1 MGLFSTKGGKDL
13 KIILNLFI
21 TFFKIG
27 AFTFGGG
34 YAMIPIMEREI
45 VENKKLIDDEEFTDM
60 LALAQASPGPVA
72 VNTSI
77 FIGYKIKGLMGA
89 LSSLLGTVL
98 PSFLIILIIAVFFN
112 DFKNLKIVDQIF
124 SGIRPAIAALI
135 LSSVVGMLKK
145 GDNLSKRIIIAVIVA
160 LLVGFLDIS
169 PVIIIIAGGLIS
181 VIMNYFKIK

>member
-1 MGLFSTKGGKDL
+1 M

-45 VENKKLIDDEEFTDM
+45 VENKKLIGDEEFTDM

-72 VNTSI
+72 VNTSV
-77 FIGYKIKGLMGA
+77 FIGYKIKGLVGA
-89 LSSLLGTVL
+89 LSCLLGTVL
-98 PSFLIILIIAVFFN
+98 PSFLIILIIAIFFN
-112 DFKNLKIVDQIF
+112 DFKNIAIVEEIF

-135 LSSVVGMLKK
+135 LSSVVIMLKK
-145 GDNLSKRIIIAVIVA
+145 GDNLSKRISIAVIVA
-160 LLVGFLDIS
+160 VLVSFLDIS
-169 PVIIIIAGGLIS
+169 PVIIIIAGALIS
-181 VIMNYFKIK
+181 LIMNYLKIK

>member
-1 MGLFSTKGGKDL
+1 M

-45 VENKKLIDDEEFTDM
+45 VENKKLIGDEEFTDM

-72 VNTSI
+72 VNTSV
-77 FIGYKIKGLMGA
+77 FIGYKIRGLTGA
-89 LSSLLGTVL
+89 LSCLLGTVL

-112 DFKNLKIVDQIF
+112 DFKNLAIVEEIF

-135 LSSVVGMLKK
+135 LSSVVIMLKK
-145 GDNLSKRIIIAVIVA
+145 GDNLTKRISIAVIVA
-160 LLVGFLDIS
+160 VLVSFLDIS
-169 PVIIIIAGGLIS
+169 PVIIIIAGALIS
-181 VIMNYFKIK
+181 LIMNYLKIK

>member
-1 MGLFSTKGGKDL
+1 M

-45 VENKKLIDDEEFTDM
+45 VENKKLIGDEEFTDM

-72 VNTSI
+72 VNTSV
-77 FIGYKIKGLMGA
+77 FIGYKIRGLTGA
-89 LSSLLGTVL
+89 LSCLLGTVL
-98 PSFLIILIIAVFFN
+98 PSFLIILIIAIFFN
-112 DFKNLKIVDQIF
+112 DFKNLAIVEEIF

-135 LSSVVGMLKK
+135 LSSVVIMLKK
-145 GDNLSKRIIIAVIVA
+145 GDNLTKRISIAVIVA
-160 LLVGFLDIS
+160 VLVGFLDIS
-169 PVIIIIAGGLIS
+169 PVIIIIAGALIS
-181 VIMNYFKIK
+181 LIMNYLKIK

>member
-1 MGLFSTKGGKDL
+1 M

-45 VENKKLIDDEEFTDM
+45 VENKKLIGDEEFTDM

-72 VNTSI
+72 VNTSV
-77 FIGYKIKGLMGA
+77 FIGYKIRGLTGA
-89 LSSLLGTVL
+89 LSCLLGTVL
-98 PSFLIILIIAVFFN
+98 PSFLIILIIAIFFN
-112 DFKNLKIVDQIF
+112 DFKNLAIVEEIF

-135 LSSVVGMLKK
+135 LSSVVIMLKK
-145 GDNLSKRIIIAVIVA
+145 GDNLTKRISIAVIVA
-160 LLVGFLDIS
+160 VLVSFLDIS
-169 PVIIIIAGGLIS
+169 PVIIIIAGALIS
-181 VIMNYFKIK
+181 LIMNYLKIK

>member
-1 MGLFSTKGGKDL
+1 M

-45 VENKKLIDDEEFTDM
+45 VENKKLIGDEEFTDM

-72 VNTSI
+72 VNTSV
-77 FIGYKIKGLMGA
+77 FIGYNIRGLTGA
-89 LSSLLGTVL
+89 LSCLLGTVL
-98 PSFLIILIIAVFFN
+98 PSFLIILIIAIFFN
-112 DFKNLKIVDQIF
+112 DFKNLAIVEEIF

-135 LSSVVGMLKK
+135 LSSVVIMLKK
-145 GDNLSKRIIIAVIVA
+145 GDNLTKRISIAVIVA
-160 LLVGFLDIS
+160 VLVSFLDIS
-169 PVIIIIAGGLIS
+169 PVIIIIAGALIS
-181 VIMNYFKIK
+181 LIMNYLKIK

>member
-1 MGLFSTKGGKDL
+1 L

-45 VENKKLIDDEEFTDM
+45 VENKKLIGDEEFTDM

-72 VNTSI
+72 VNTSV
-77 FIGYKIKGLMGA
+77 FIGYKIRGLTGA
-89 LSSLLGTVL
+89 LSCLLGTVL
-98 PSFLIILIIAVFFN
+98 PSFLIILIIAIFFN
-112 DFKNLKIVDQIF
+112 DFKNLAIVEEIF

-135 LSSVVGMLKK
+135 LSSVVIMLKK
-145 GDNLSKRIIIAVIVA
+145 GDNLTKRISIAVIVA
-160 LLVGFLDIS
+160 VLVGFLDIS
-169 PVIIIIAGGLIS
+169 PVIIIIAGALIS
-181 VIMNYFKIK
+181 LIMNYLKIK